1 MPAPYVTMEYPQNDN
16 NYIQLENDGIKL
28 YVNKGIKAKGNLL
41 TIKLSGILI
50 FKAIEVYGID
60 MDF

>member
-1 MPAPYVTMEYPQNDN
+1 MEYPQNDN